1 MRGARP
7 AGSGTGCCQ
16 RSRVQLRSVWIKKAV
31 HDVYAHKTHEPTQ
44 SIQYEG
50 LLSLTAA
57 SRGVVVSNGLNAA
70 RHGKEHARQARPH
83 SAVSVRGWQG
93 LPSCRSYVPAL

>member
-1 MRGARP
+1 MEHAQPSRQWHRLL
-7 AGSGTGCCQ
+7 

-31 HDVYAHKTHEPTQ
+31 NDVYAHKTHEPTQ

-50 LLSLTAA
+50 LHSLTAA

-70 RHGKEHARQARPH
+70 RHGKEHASQARPH
-83 SAVSVRGWQG
+83 SAVSVRGWHA